1 MTEMTVPI
9 GPDVGVIDNDGPAA
23 ARLTPAAIVA
33 ACMVAATIP
42 IDAEPSI
49 RLLLRR
55 GWRRSAV
62 LGLVVDRA
70 VIGSSIVDLA

>member
-9 GPDVGVIDNDGPAA
+9 GPDVGVIDNEGPATA
-23 ARLTPAAIVA
+23 PMTPAPIVA
-33 ACMVAATIP
+33 ASMVAATIP

-62 LGLVVDRA
+62 LRVVVDRA

>member
-9 GPDVGVIDNDGPAA
+9 GPDVGVIDNEGPAA
-23 ARLTPAAIVA
+23 APMTPAPIVA
-33 ACMVAATIP
+33 ARMVAATIP

>member
-1 MTEMTVPI
+1 
-9 GPDVGVIDNDGPAA
+9 
-23 ARLTPAAIVA
+23 
-33 ACMVAATIP
+33 MVAATIP

>member
-9 GPDVGVIDNDGPAA
+9 GPDVGVIDNEGPAA
-23 ARLTPAAIVA
+23 APMTPAPNVA
-33 ACMVAATIP
+33 ARMVAATIP

-62 LGLVVDRA
+62 LRLVVDRA